1 MRPDVSNRLLSLPFA
16 LVALAIAGCAT
27 MSESECRA
35 VDWRTIG
42 YEDGVAGYPGDRI
55 ALHRKACA
63 KYGVR
68 PDLTLY
74 QEGRQQ
80 GLREYC
86 QPSNGYR
93 LGARGGG
100 YGGICPADLEP
111 AFVRAL
117 DSGHQLYTLQ
127 SRVNNAT
134 AQLSAKRQ
142 ELDRVQHGIV
152 ANAAAAVSS
161 SSTDKDRADAVI
173 DTAELAERA
182 GRLKAEIRDLEQQT
196 VLYERDLEDYRAN
209 QPPIT

>member
-1 MRPDVSNRLLSLPFA
+1 
-16 LVALAIAGCAT
+16 

-74 QEGRQQ
+74 QEGREQ

-111 AFVRAL
+111 AFVRAF

-182 GRLKAEIRDLEQQT
+182 GRLKVEIRDLEQQT